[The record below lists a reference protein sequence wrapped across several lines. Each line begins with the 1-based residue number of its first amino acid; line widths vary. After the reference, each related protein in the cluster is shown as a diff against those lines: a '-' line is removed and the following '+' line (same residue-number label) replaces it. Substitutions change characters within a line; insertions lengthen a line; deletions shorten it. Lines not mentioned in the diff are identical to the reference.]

1 MNLSEAKDAL
11 RIKDALRATQ
21 RKAQEM
27 LGTAG
32 ATRRAQD
39 AMGVIMAPLAT
50 AVVKDLAAQLDGLR
64 RTRTGAWVVHG
75 RRYRTKA
82 LAMASWKARRPR
94 SIAAG
99 LTATVA
105 PFAWGMLQA
114 GVMRIGSAAQKED
127 A

>member
-11 RIKDALRATQ
+11 RIKDVLRAAQ
-21 RKAQEM
+21 REAQKK
-27 LGTAG
+27 LGKPADRASVTA
-32 ATRRAQD
+32 TS
-39 AMGVIMAPLAT
+39 VIMAPLAT

-99 LTATVA
+99 LAATVA